1 MSRLREALEQGV
13 LEMKARPP
21 PRVGSMSGFETA
33 QEDDMETEEDG
44 DTEDE
49 FYDVT
54 TPNK

>member
-21 PRVGSMSGFETA
+21 PRVSSMSGFETA